1 MPNKAIFLDRDDTL
15 IDDPG
20 YISDPNQVQLLDGV
34 PGALNSFRKM
44 DYELVVVTNQ
54 SGIARGIFTEDTLK
68 SIHARFE
75 ELLAEKHAYVDRIYY
90 CPYHVD
96 GVVEEYKK
104 ASDLRKPSPGMLLQ
118 AAKDMDIDLD
128 KSWCIGNSLSDVEA
142 GQRAGCVTIL
152 IDKMSP
158 TGRAK
163 PGQIRPDYI
172 AVNLRE
178 AVNIVK
184 QYQAAE
190 RHQTP
195 DPAEEEAVA
204 TRTPEPVT
212 EPRDE
217 VSPEPIESA
226 PESTV
231 ASPAPVVDDVSPAL
245 PAEVPPKRKKKK
257 KKNRPIRTRVMQPQ
271 ESPDPDH
278 PKDPTDQ
285 QLLQGILDQLK
296 SMQRDELFDEF
307 SLLRFVAGVAQ
318 IGVFVCLV
326 IAVWF
331 LLSPERPFDSIFT
344 TLGFALVLQTMCLTL
359 TIQSRR

>member
-20 YISDPNQVQLLDGV
+20 YISSPSQVRLLDGV
-34 PGALNSFRKM
+34 PEALNSFHKLG
-44 DYELVVVTNQ
+44 YKLVVVTNQ

-75 ELLAEKHAYVDRIYY
+75 ELLAENRAYVDRIYY
-90 CPYHVD
+90 CPYHLD
-96 GVVEEYKK
+96 GVIDEYKK
-104 ASDLRKPSPGMLLQ
+104 ASELRKPNPGMLLQ
-118 AAKDMDIDLD
+118 ASEDMDIDLAG
-128 KSWCIGNSLSDVEA
+128 SWCIGNSLSDVEA
-142 GQRAGCVTIL
+142 GQRAGCRTVL

-172 AVNLRE
+172 AVNMRE

-184 QYQAAE
+184 QSQAAE
-190 RHQTP
+190 KRHASKPVEDTVR
-195 DPAEEEAVA
+195 A
-204 TRTPEPVT
+204 PEPKPDAQPPV
-212 EPRDE
+212 EAD
-217 VSPEPIESA
+217 
-226 PESTV
+226 
-231 ASPAPVVDDVSPAL
+231 PAPVEPVEDPEVVAQDPAIE
-245 PAEVPPKRKKKK
+245 EVFAVETSEAPTKKKK
-257 KKNRPIRTRVMQPQ
+257 HRPKKSRPAPSQVP
-271 ESPDPDH
+271 PDPRMASSS
-278 PKDPTDQ
+278 Q
-285 QLLQGILDQLK
+285 ALLQGILDQLK

-318 IGVFVCLV
+318 IGVFVCLIV
-326 IAVWF
+326 AVWF